1 MKYKKTNLGYVVRLY
16 KGEEVVSSLVEI
28 AERENILSGFVVG
41 LGAVTE
47 VRLGYYDLET
57 KEYYSKN
64 FEEDYE
70 IGNMV
75 GNIAQVDG
83 KAFLHAH
90 MTISDK
96 ECKAFA
102 GHLFSAKIY
111 ATGEFFIYTFDSK
124 MERKLDEEIGLKL
137 LDL

>member
-1 MKYKKTNLGYVVRLY
+1 MKYKKTNLGYVVRLL

-28 AERENILSGFVVG
+28 AERENILSGFVMG

-47 VRLGYYDLET
+47 IKLGYYDLET
-57 KEYYSKN
+57 KEYRSQMFN
-64 FEEDYE
+64 EDYE
-70 IGNMV
+70 IGSLV
-75 GNIAQVDG
+75 GNLTQVDG

-90 MTISDK
+90 ITISDK
-96 ECKAFA
+96 DCKAFA

-111 ATGEFFIYTFDSK
+111 ATGEFFIYAFDK
-124 MERKLDEEIGLKL
+124 KIERKLDEEIGLKL

>member
-1 MKYKKTNLGYVVRLY
+1 MKYKKTNLGYMVRLL

-28 AERENILSGFVVG
+28 AERENILSGFVMG

-47 VRLGYYDLET
+47 VKLGYYDLET
-57 KEYYSKN
+57 KEYRSQMFN
-64 FEEDYE
+64 EDYE
-70 IGNMV
+70 IGNLV
-75 GNIAQVDG
+75 GNLAQVEG

-90 MTISDK
+90 ITISDK
-96 ECKAFA
+96 DCKAFA

-111 ATGEFFIYTFDSK
+111 ATGEFFIYAFDK
-124 MERKLDEEIGLKL
+124 KIERKLDEEIGLKL